1 MPRFYF
7 NVHEEGRHVE
17 DEHGKDLADAH
28 EAEQQAIATALT
40 IAGDVFTNRRAD
52 ELTVEVR
59 DEQKMRLFMVA
70 LTMRAEQVGL
80 ADGFVPAN

>member
-7 NVHEEGRHVE
+7 NVHEEGQRVE
-17 DEHGKDLADAH
+17 DENGKDLPDAH
-28 EAEQQAIATALT
+28 AAEQQAIVDAL
-40 IAGDVFTNRRAD
+40 AVARDLFTTRRAN
-52 ELTVEVR
+52 EVTVEVR
-59 DEQKMRLFMVA
+59 DDQKSRIFMVA